1 MRKIDAY
8 SLPRLGKLTG
18 LMIDD
23 SQYGQMPRVIRVV
36 LDNDHVSE
44 NIKRKK
50 NGFMSAETRRVITL
64 KSYDE
69 KAIEASK
76 SISDKAVGNFLLTYL
91 PMLNVVIDTD
101 IVADTDYEY
110 QALVKK
116 LSEVKDEMKNHK
128 GDNLIIKNADIRV
141 GFDKDNVLNVFLM
154 NTLDVETVFD
164 QDAF

>member
-1 MRKIDAY
+1 
-8 SLPRLGKLTG
+8 
-18 LMIDD
+18 
-23 SQYGQMPRVIRVV
+23 
-36 LDNDHVSE
+36 
-44 NIKRKK
+44 
-50 NGFMSAETRRVITL
+50 MSAETRRVITL

-76 SISDKAVGNFLLTYL
+76 SISDKAVGNFLLTHL

-101 IVADTDYEY
+101 IVANTDYEY

-116 LSEVKDEMKNHK
+116 LSEMKNHK

-154 NTLDVETVFD
+154 NPLDVETVFD

>member
-1 MRKIDAY
+1 
-8 SLPRLGKLTG
+8 
-18 LMIDD
+18 
-23 SQYGQMPRVIRVV
+23 
-36 LDNDHVSE
+36 
-44 NIKRKK
+44 
-50 NGFMSAETRRVITL
+50 
-64 KSYDE
+64 
-69 KAIEASK
+69 
-76 SISDKAVGNFLLTYL
+76 
-91 PMLNVVIDTD
+91 MLNVVIDTD

-154 NTLDVETVFD
+154 NPLDVETVFD